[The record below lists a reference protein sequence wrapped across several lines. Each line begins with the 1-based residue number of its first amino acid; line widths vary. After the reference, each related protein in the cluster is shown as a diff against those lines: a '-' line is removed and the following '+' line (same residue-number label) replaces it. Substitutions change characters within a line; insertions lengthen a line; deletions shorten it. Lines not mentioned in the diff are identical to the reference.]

1 MRRPSL
7 NREPMTTCTLPSPA
21 LAPPRAHET
30 PAPARNPIDD
40 GLYRNV
46 WRHARGARLALACSM
61 LLLVA
66 SQLVKLAVPWCAAQ
80 AVDALQH
87 GGPDMLPR
95 ALAWIAAVL
104 AACIASWAL
113 HGPGRVLE
121 RRVGMRVRQ
130 SLSDTLYARLAAA
143 PLSWH
148 ERHHS
153 SDLQQRVRQSTG
165 ALVDFTQNQYVYL
178 QSVVNFIGPVVAL
191 ALLSAPLGAC
201 ALAGHALFAFTG
213 SRFDRA
219 LMRLATKEMDADRRY
234 NAGLSDF
241 LGHTRTVASLRLQQA
256 TRRLLALRL
265 GAVFAPLN
273 RSILLNEYKWCTVD
287 LASTLLTWS
296 LVIGYV
302 VFTLHDA
309 AAAGAGLALGAVFM
323 VHQYAG
329 QTAGVAG
336 AMAGQL
342 QGLAHKRADFASAG
356 PIMAAPASP
365 APVDLP
371 RDWERIV
378 VRDLEFRHAAAP
390 SGMPSLAIDALT
402 LRRGERIAI
411 VGGSGAGKSTLMR
424 VLAGLYAA
432 DRARVEVDGIART
445 GAHDLAALA
454 TLIPQEADVFEGSLR
469 ENLDF
474 GTGIADARLEE
485 ALHGSVFDVVLPT
498 LPGGLDFAVAERGG
512 NLSGG
517 QRQRLCLA
525 RGALAARDGSIVL
538 LDEPTSALDPLT
550 EARVHER
557 LARTFPGAC
566 IVASVHRM
574 SLLAH
579 FDRVVLMADG
589 RIVDTGGVEELQGRQ
604 PAFAAM
610 LAGGGHAT
618 APATHATIETAPA
631 A

>member
-1 MRRPSL
+1 L
-7 NREPMTTCTLPSPA
+7 NREPMTTCTLP
-21 LAPPRAHET
+21 T
-30 PAPARNPIDD
+30 PAHPATRAPQAPASPRNPIDD

-46 WRHARGARLALACSM
+46 WRHARGARLALVGSM

-66 SQLVKLAVPWCAAQ
+66 SQLVKLVVPWCAAQ
-80 AVDALQH
+80 AVDALQA
-87 GGPDMLPR
+87 GGPDRLPR
-95 ALAWIAAVL
+95 ALAWIGAVL
-104 AACIASWAL
+104 AACVASWAL

-130 SLSDTLYARLAAA
+130 SMADTLYARLAAA
-143 PLSWH
+143 PLAWH

-165 ALVDFTQNQYVYL
+165 ALVDFAQNQYVYL
-178 QSVVNFIGPVVAL
+178 QSAVNFVGPIVAL
-191 ALLSAPLGAC
+191 SLLSAPLGAC
-201 ALAGHALFAFTG
+201 ALAGHALLAFAG

-219 LMRLATKEMDADRRY
+219 LMRLAVEETAAERRY
-234 NAGLSDF
+234 NAGLTDF
-241 LGHTRTVASLRLQQA
+241 LGHMRTVASLRLQQP
-256 TRRLLALRL
+256 TRRLLAARL

-273 RSILLNEYKWCTVD
+273 RGIVLNEAKWCTVD

-302 VFTLHDA
+302 VLSSHA
-309 AAAGAGLALGAVFM
+309 VAAAGTGLALGAIFM

-329 QTAGVAG
+329 QTAAVAS

-342 QGLAHKRADFASAG
+342 QGLAHKRADLASAA
-356 PIMAAPASP
+356 PILAAPATP
-365 APVDLP
+365 APGALP
-371 RDWERIV
+371 QDWRRIV
-378 VRDLEFRHAAAP
+378 VRDLAFHHPAAP
-390 SGMPSLAIDALT
+390 AGASALVIDDLALQ
-402 LRRGERIAI
+402 RGERVAL

-424 VLAGLYAA
+424 ALAGLYAA
-432 DRARVEVDGIART
+432 ERAQVEVDGIVQPGVRS
-445 GAHDLAALA
+445 LAALA
-454 TLIPQEADVFEGSLR
+454 TLVPQEADVFEGSLR

-474 GTGIADARLEE
+474 GTALDDARLAD
-485 ALHGSVFDVVLPT
+485 ALHGSAFDDVLPT
-498 LPGGLDFAVAERGG
+498 LAGGLDFAVAERGG

-525 RGALAARDGSIVL
+525 RGALAARGGSLVL

-557 LARTFPGAC
+557 LARTWPDAC

-589 RIVDTGGVEELQGRQ
+589 RIVDTGRVEELCARQ

-610 LAGGGHAT
+610 LASGA
-618 APATHATIETAPA
+618 APAPA
-631 A
+631 AAATA